1 MQVNCNLHFDLYTEK
16 IIKMKK
22 ILFSFMVVCAFQ
34 MSYAQTGNEEFWR
47 TLQHID
53 DVQKAYKSSNST
65 QENSSYSPQKLS
77 EYVDLGLPSG
87 TLWKDKNEDGGFYTY
102 EEAVAKFGNNLPTKE
117 QLEELKDFCRW
128 SWTGNGYRVE
138 GPSEESI
145 FLPAAGCRD
154 CLGHV
159 LRSNFAG
166 ELVGWYWSSTPYN
179 SYFAWSLVF
188 MGDHVNIKSNEE
200 HCWGCSVRL
209 VR

>member
-1 MQVNCNLHFDLYTEK
+1 MQVNYNLHFDLYTEK

-87 TLWKDKNEDGGFYTY
+87 TLWKIENEDGFYTY

-128 SWTGNGYRVE
+128 SWTGNGYDVE
-138 GPSEESI
+138 GPNDNSV
-145 FLPAAGCRD
+145 FFPAAGW
-154 CLGHV
+154 
-159 LRSNFAG
+159 RSSISGSIHEVDNG
-166 ELVGWYWSSTPYN
+166 VYWSSTPRYSTNGAWNLGFN
-179 SYFAWSLVF
+179 SSRVLVDSSYPRT
-188 MGDHVNIKSNEE
+188 GY
-200 HCWGCSVRL
+200 SVRL